1 MHMRF
6 LSALFALLPFSSFA
20 VLHIVQSGGSTIGST
35 DPYYSPQFLTINV
48 GDQVRWENQSG
59 THNVN
64 GTLATFPSNPQGFT
78 SGDTQSGNW
87 NWTFTFTIPG
97 VYNYHCD
104 GQGHAATQFGTI
116 TVLNSTT
123 GLAQVP
129 DAADGITLFPSP
141 ANEQLTVKLGGFP
154 ARELTII
161 DLNGQ
166 VVMSQG
172 TLATE
177 VVMLNVSGLKPANYF
192 LLVTDHEG
200 RVSSK
205 PFTKS

>member
-1 MHMRF
+1 MRI

-64 GTLATFPSNPQGFT
+64 GTLTTFPSNPQGFT

-87 NWTFTFTIPG
+87 TWTFTFTIPG

-104 GQGHAATQFGTI
+104 GNGHAATQFGAI
-116 TVLNSTT
+116 TVVDPT
-123 GLAQVP
+123 GLARVGESR
-129 DAADGITLFPSP
+129 DGSSHTGNGAIGRESQRRAGAGVGHYQPEWRSGP
-141 ANEQLTVKLGGFP
+141 GVGSGDRRNDDPGCERVE
-154 ARELTII
+154 AREL
-161 DLNGQ
+161 L
-166 VVMSQG
+166 
-172 TLATE
+172 
-177 VVMLNVSGLKPANYF
+177 PA
-192 LLVTDHEG
+192 DH
-200 RVSSK
+200 R
-205 PFTKS
+205 P